1 MTMVKVEEEENIRY
15 WCYFS
20 KTKKKSVPFCNSSRL
35 MIFTLQSCHLSQ
47 ISRVKRCF
55 SWGKIFEGT
64 YELVLEYNQIYPNI

>member
-1 MTMVKVEEEENIRY
+1 MTMVKVEEEENIRN
-15 WCYFS
+15 WCYFA
-20 KTKKKSVPFCNSSRL
+20 KTEKSVPFCDSSRL

-64 YELVLEYNQIYPNI
+64 YELVHEYNQIYTNI